1 MPQAHSLSLSISLSQ
16 APFGKCD
23 GRCFAW
29 LAHLIL
35 LNSIPSCSV
44 EGDYGAPDADERR
57 DFADGFLVVM
67 EGVR

>member
-1 MPQAHSLSLSISLSQ
+1 MPQAHSLSLSQ

-23 GRCFAW
+23 GR
-29 LAHLIL
+29 
-35 LNSIPSCSV
+35 CSV

-67 EGVR
+67 EGVP